1 MSDRISPLPGL
12 SHSQPVQ
19 QVGRKDA
26 GSSQFGAVF
35 QGAID
40 KTASGSE
47 SSGIAFSKHAM
58 ARAEERGI
66 ALDSTLMDQLTSS
79 VERAQAKG
87 ATNILAFDATRAFII
102 NVPHGRVITTMSQ
115 EEMEENIFTNIDGAV
130 LLK

>member
-1 MSDRISPLPGL
+1 MAERISSVQGITPVER
-12 SHSQPVQ
+12 VQ
-19 QVGRKDA
+19 QVGRVEPV
-26 GSSQFGAVF
+26 GRGQFGAMLRQEVKVTEP
-35 QGAID
+35 AI
-40 KTASGSE
+40 S
-47 SSGIAFSKHAM
+47 FSKHAQS
-58 ARAEERGI
+58 RAAERGI
-66 ALDSTLMDQLTSS
+66 QVDDALMGQLAAS

>member
-1 MSDRISPLPGL
+1 MAERINSIQGVSQVERVQRVSPVNRGM
-12 SHSQPVQ
+12 
-19 QVGRKDA
+19 A
-26 GSSQFGAVF
+26 GQFGALLQQEIKVAEP
-35 QGAID
+35 AI
-40 KTASGSE
+40 S
-47 SSGIAFSKHAM
+47 FSKHAQS
-58 ARAEERGI
+58 RAAERGI
-66 ALDSTLMDQLTSS
+66 QVDDALIGQLADS